1 MRRIIFALFTGILLS
16 SAAIA
21 VAQTKPL
28 ELAADAPDRYV
39 VLPGDTLWSLSSK
52 FLKDPYRWGELW
64 NLNREDIK
72 NPQLIYPGQVLTL
85 NRSKSTPSLEI
96 STVKLVPREYIE
108 QFKRGIPSISPA
120 KIEPYLIEP
129 LVTDDDVLAEAARV
143 VANDDGRVLAGAGDL
158 IYTTPVEQNPRLWQI
173 FRPAT
178 PLIDPVTKEVL
189 GYQALLL
196 GTARWLKT
204 GQLSEFRVLSSKQE
218 ILTGDRL
225 LPAPST
231 EINSYLP
238 HAPDKMISGQV
249 IGIPGGVEFAG
260 TNMVVT
266 INRGKRDG
274 LERGHVLVTEFG
286 GGTVKDRGETDREI
300 LHTYETYQ
308 LPDNRNGLMFVFR
321 VYERVSYALVMG
333 SRRVVTLGDP
343 VRTP

>member
-64 NLNREDIK
+64 NLNREEIK

-120 KIEPYLIEP
+120 KSEPYLIEP

-178 PLIDPVTKEVL
+178 PLIDPVTKELL

-196 GTARWLKT
+196 GTARW
-204 GQLSEFRVLSSKQE
+204 
-218 ILTGDRL
+218 
-225 LPAPST
+225 
-231 EINSYLP
+231 
-238 HAPDKMISGQV
+238 
-249 IGIPGGVEFAG
+249 
-260 TNMVVT
+260 
-266 INRGKRDG
+266 
-274 LERGHVLVTEFG
+274 
-286 GGTVKDRGETDREI
+286 
-300 LHTYETYQ
+300 
-308 LPDNRNGLMFVFR
+308 
-321 VYERVSYALVMG
+321 
-333 SRRVVTLGDP
+333 
-343 VRTP
+343 